1 MKHYLMF
8 DLGTGNS
15 RVGLVNSE
23 GHILGIKGFTNTYY
37 RDDQYE
43 DAQYIIPG
51 EWEDK
56 LIDCCAELCAE
67 HPEVRVDAIS
77 SAAARQTFILI
88 DKEGDTFLGLPNIDN
103 RGREYVGAIDNK
115 EEIYRLSGKWVTEDF
130 GAAKIL
136 GLKKKY
142 FEQYAKISKITSLSE
157 WIGYIFTGRITMEY
171 SMASESQLYDLT
183 KKDWS
188 RDICDWYEIDYDIL
202 PELIAAGQRLGHI
215 NGDLKERFHMADD
228 AVFIVGGADT
238 QIGIKQ
244 TDIGVG
250 DVAIVSGTTSP
261 VVTLKDEFFYDKEQR
276 VWTEANL
283 GGDTFQI
290 EMNPGVTGMNYQRM
304 KAQFCDD
311 VSYADLEKRYA
322 DMDEVACTASFSSLL
337 FYKQRGLRNGGFFM
351 RSPLQTNVTR
361 YELMYAVL
369 ADIACATYEQL
380 RRLIEISGND
390 PEYILGCGGGFQ
402 SEMLCRMTASL
413 AGRPLKLKSGFE
425 QATVQGLVAICNKTL
440 EVTGGQ
446 QSDYIIIE
454 PERENLVFRYYPVW
468 QENRNR
474 ANDCQ

>member
-15 RVGLVNSE
+15 RVALVDSN
-23 GHILGIKGFTNTYY
+23 GKILGLRSYFNTYY
-37 RDDQYE
+37 RDNSYE
-43 DAQYIIPG
+43 DAQYFMPG
-51 EWEDK
+51 EWEEMLLGGCDE
-56 LIDCCAELCAE
+56 LIAEFPGVE
-67 HPEVRVDAIS
+67 INGIS
-77 SAAARQTFILI
+77 AAAARQSFVLI
-88 DKEGDTFLGLPNIDN
+88 DSEGECFLGLPNIDN
-103 RGREYVGAIDNK
+103 RGREYVGAIGNK
-115 EEIYRLSGKWVTEDF
+115 QEIYRLSGKWVTEDF
-130 GAAKIL
+130 GAAKLL
-136 GLKKKY
+136 GLKMKY
-142 FEQYAKISKITSLSE
+142 FEQYARISKITSLSE
-157 WIGYIFTGRITMEY
+157 WIGFIFTGAVSMEY

-188 RDICDWYEIDYDIL
+188 KDICDWYGIDHDIL
-202 PELIAAGQRLGHI
+202 PELLPAGAKLGTI
-215 NGDLKERFHMADD
+215 KDEFRKRFHMSDD
-228 AVFIVGGADT
+228 AAFIIGGADT

-244 TDIGVG
+244 TDIEVG

-261 VVTLKDEFFYDKEQR
+261 VVTLKDDFFYDEEQR

-311 VSYADLEKRYA
+311 VSYEELEKHYA
-322 DMDEVACTASFSSLL
+322 ELTEVACTASFSSLL

-413 AGRPLKLKSGFE
+413 ASRPLKLKDGFS
-425 QATVQGLVAICNKTL
+425 QATVQGLVSICNDTFG
-440 EVTGGQ
+440 VTSEQ
-446 QSDYIIIE
+446 QCGYTVIE
-454 PERENLVFRYYPVW
+454 PERDNLIFKYYPVW
-468 QENRNR
+468 SENRNR
-474 ANDCQ
+474 ANDCD